1 MLSRE
6 DIEKI
11 RIGYIQTRDR
21 CIGNVNL
28 MQGAVDGM
36 DALLALCDQKNQAAL
51 AAVKKAEPVYEEVK
65 KEKLNGRLES

>member
-11 RIGYIQTRDR
+11 RIGYLQTRDR
-21 CIGNVNL
+21 CIGTVNL

-51 AAVKKAEPVYEEVK
+51 AKENTDVKR
-65 KEKLNGRLES
+65 EKLNGHLEG